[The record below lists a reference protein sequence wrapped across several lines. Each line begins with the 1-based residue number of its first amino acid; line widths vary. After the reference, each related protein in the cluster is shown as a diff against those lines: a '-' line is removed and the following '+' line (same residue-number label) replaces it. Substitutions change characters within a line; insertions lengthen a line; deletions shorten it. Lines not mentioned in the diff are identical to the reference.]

1 MSPKKIILAL
11 PILLL
16 AFYYGCES
24 NDAVTNSVY
33 IPQPVNKKILVEF
46 FTNAYCQPCVT
57 SHNYWNQ
64 VNAVGGVSL
73 NDTSII
79 IVSYHAKSPNPADSL
94 YRANTVQS
102 DARFNYYGV
111 LTTGTPNSNLDGVYM
126 GQFAASNYSALL
138 NSEFRTS
145 AYLDVELTNDFNG
158 TDSGTISA
166 DITALSTLPTNDNVI
181 HIVITENKVS
191 YVTAPNHVTAPDDV
205 MRYMPTGNDGTS
217 ITLNQNKT
225 VTYIQRYGIS
235 SKWKKEDCYINVFVQ
250 STSTRAVYGVERIKV
265 SN

>member
-1 MSPKKIILAL
+1 MILKRLILAL
-11 PILLL
+11 PLLL
-16 AFYYGCES
+16 LVFYYGCES

-33 IPQPVNKKILVEF
+33 IPQAVNKKILVEF
-46 FTNAYCQPCVT
+46 FTNAYCQPCVN

-94 YRANTVQS
+94 YRANTIQS

-111 LTTGTPNSNLDGVYM
+111 STTGTPNSNLDGVYM

-138 NSEFRTS
+138 NSEFKT
-145 AYLDVELTNDFNG
+145 AKFLNVVLTNNFNG
-158 TDSGTISA
+158 TDSGTVTA
-166 DITALSTLPTNDNVI
+166 NITALSTLPTSDNVI

-217 ITLNQNKT
+217 ITLNQNQQ
-225 VTYIQRYGIS
+225 VTYTQKYGIAGN
-235 SKWKKEDCYINVFVQ
+235 WKKGDCYINVFVQ
-250 STSTRAVYGVERIKV
+250 SISTRAVYGVERIKV